1 MSSSL
6 SADCHTTPTGR
17 PGRGC
22 ACRCI
27 QPSFRQSCLV
37 VTALRLR
44 QPRRSRADQPAT
56 ICHMNGASH
65 GRPSLPE
72 DVCSSSHEQEDMIH
86 GTVPPSLQALGAA
99 ALLQALLPG
108 AADAKDIV
116 QQTQET
122 LGGGTEILE
131 KGGGGGLTPLGIAAV
146 FSPVILYGIFS
157 VIRTTINPR
166 LKLADFY
173 FIAAG
178 GFIAINILSILIF
191 KVRFF

>member
-1 MSSSL
+1 MHCKGRRLWSQRQGQGSMSS
-6 SADCHTTPTGR
+6 
-17 PGRGC
+17 
-22 ACRCI
+22 
-27 QPSFRQSCLV
+27 QV
-37 VTALRLR
+37 
-44 QPRRSRADQPAT
+44 RSRASKRT
-56 ICHMNGASH
+56 CSH
-65 GRPSLPE
+65 L
-72 DVCSSSHEQEDMIH
+72 SSQRSHSKILFAH
-86 GTVPPSLQALGAA
+86 GQALGAA

-166 LKLADFY
+166 LKVRCWEAPPPPPPPPLPLPCFQHLY
-173 FIAAG
+173 PS
-178 GFIAINILSILIF
+178 SILHVIGAHPNRRTQSLLSDALVCSAPPY
-191 KVRFF
+191 KLQNKAC